1 MPCVEQVIAQTGKA
15 MKAETRLYQKRN
27 YAQGKKMKQ
36 KEYFYLRLAEIKNDC
51 RKQLQRL
58 RIEDVWIEELL
69 EHKASLVSTK
79 QSFGGET
86 VQDLQEE
93 QQRTHGSLQMI

>member
-1 MPCVEQVIAQTGKA
+1 MNRQQVLKSCVEQVIAQTGKA

-69 EHKASLVSTK
+69 EKQFKICRKNSRGPTGVSK
-79 QSFGGET
+79 
-86 VQDLQEE
+86 
-93 QQRTHGSLQMI
+93 